1 VSEERWYSSGGSLIE
16 DVLYTYD
23 DDGNRTTRTT
33 SAGVEQYHYGVGWR
47 LTSIERA
54 STTTDAFTYD
64 DAGRVTS
71 LTRDGHSYAL
81 SHNALDQLV
90 SATVDGASTTSWTF
104 DGEDARVGITDALG
118 SRRVIVGPEQGEGL
132 GVPHAITDATGT
144 LQTGYV
150 YAAGRPLLRYSG
162 TSATYY
168 LEDGLGSVIGLA
180 DATGAATARIE
191 YDAFGNVRNSMGPVA
206 LDPTAAGDFRFR
218 GMWQDRATGLYYV
231 RARMY
236 DAHTG
241 RFLSRDAIEG
251 DAAEVESYV
260 GYQFAYGNPLS
271 FSDPTGAIT
280 VNEQMVTQQIQ
291 YVLDNLPRAALREL
305 LDEARQGVTSALT
318 DAFVDALVGAVAP
331 IAGPIALGFGST
343 LSDAGDIF
351 EELVEQGVCGFL
363 GGQGSQWASWL
374 HLAVPLRQSSGQP
387 AANGF
392 GCGSSTPSRARLI
405 RPPGG
410 ATSFPDFLISDRP
423 PTQLS
428 SSHRSVLV
436 GDVKLTLGAF
446 GKGRRARRQLRTM
459 IAHARNYGTHIVLLL
474 AFRGTTRARE
484 MRIQTQANQASVYAI
499 IYTLTGH
506 H

>member
-1 VSEERWYSSGGSLIE
+1 MSRAGAGVGVSEERWYSSGGSLIE
-16 DVLYTYD
+16 AVLYTYD
-23 DDGNRTTRTT
+23 DDGNRTSSTT

-54 STTTDAFTYD
+54 STTTEAFTYD

-90 SATVDGASTTSWTF
+90 SATVDGTSTTSWTF

-180 DATGAATARIE
+180 DATGTATARIE
-191 YDAFGNVRNSMGPVA
+191 YDAFGNVRNSMGPDVA

-236 DAHTG
+236 DAETG
-241 RFLSRDAIEG
+241 RFLSRDPVEG
-251 DAAEVESYV
+251 EATEVESYH
-260 GYQFAYGNPLS
+260 GYTYAYGNP
-271 FSDPTGAIT
+271 FAYSDPTGAFT
-280 VNEQMVTQQIQ
+280 LNEQSVSEQIQ
-291 YVLDNLPRAALREL
+291 QSLNNLPQTAWRGVIQQVREEVQNQISDGL
-305 LDEARQGVTSALT
+305 TSA
-318 DAFVDALVGAVAP
+318 VM
-331 IAGPIALGFGST
+331 AGVSTAMAGIPGFGALTAIQQGLAFESMIEDGICGT
-343 LSDAGDIF
+343 LFPGRS
-351 EELVEQGVCGFL
+351 
-363 GGQGSQWASWL
+363 GSARTPSPSHYETWPR
-374 HLAVPLRQSSGQP
+374 LAMPLRQSDGRPTGDGLGCRTRLEGFDRFRAGTSG
-387 AANGF
+387 
-392 GCGSSTPSRARLI
+392 
-405 RPPGG
+405 
-410 ATSFPDFLISDRP
+410 TSYPD
-423 PTQLS
+423 
-428 SSHRSVLV
+428 
-436 GDVKLTLGAF
+436 
-446 GKGRRARRQLRTM
+446 
-459 IAHARNYGTHIVLLL
+459 IVLRKDTAPAQGYRQGRLTHPARCAERKL
-474 AFRGTTRARE
+474 RCGAALGTR
-484 MRIQTQANQASVYAI
+484 
-499 IYTLTGH
+499 
-506 H
+506 